1 MDIFSLLPAHS
12 NDAVQEDDG
21 IIGIISN
28 TSSADESFFDDTI
41 SDNDYLTPRT
51 ELSPATP
58 RTLFSTPPRS
68 PPRPTSNVDTRIRMR
83 RCKLS
88 VSPGSTPTSSSL
100 KPSFMEC
107 SSEADPSS
115 LSAAT
120 SPMGVTTT
128 ALFDDRH
135 EANSPSSP
143 LSSPP
148 HSPYSTPNSSPTKS
162 MLGGISPLQQRLERA
177 RTKREQIIEEERVQ
191 TITKMKTK
199 EMEAIKRKEDATL
212 EKVTKART
220 EESILQAKERRD
232 QLEVDKQLQMLTLRM
247 KEEEA
252 LKRKEDVTMER
263 VEKARTEDSI
273 LQAKERRDYQLS
285 QRVQSVEAIIE
296 TKSKE
301 AQKRQEF
308 HLLQK
313 QQRACRKEQK
323 ERAERRRKLLWYE
336 RRAKLLKSLD
346 GKLERAALRS
356 NEITNEKAIKAG
368 EELARAKEVARKVKA
383 ARVIQE
389 IARDVYDFRKCE
401 FVDIELSQHEAASRL
416 QKWVAWR
423 AAICKRRLVASF
435 AESDADAD
443 AEKPSSTTTRN
454 MLEELLKLFR
464 LPPKDKKQ
472 HSYSLSFEEL
482 AMQMRRPDI
491 QQKATAIVEC
501 LLPIID
507 IHFASSSSN
516 KNVDGRSLLTLFL
529 IAVHPMEVLGD
540 YRDKSVG
547 SGVDDGVDEDR
558 CARGTKQLANAAA
571 ALLHSLSALKSPT
584 PTTGDFRNICKF
596 HIKVSKV
603 QKRGSWQVFL
613 TFF

>member
-1 MDIFSLLPAHS
+1 
-12 NDAVQEDDG
+12 
-21 IIGIISN
+21 
-28 TSSADESFFDDTI
+28 
-41 SDNDYLTPRT
+41 
-51 ELSPATP
+51 
-58 RTLFSTPPRS
+58 
-68 PPRPTSNVDTRIRMR
+68 
-83 RCKLS
+83 
-88 VSPGSTPTSSSL
+88 
-100 KPSFMEC
+100 
-107 SSEADPSS
+107 
-115 LSAAT
+115 
-120 SPMGVTTT
+120 
-128 ALFDDRH
+128 
-135 EANSPSSP
+135 
-143 LSSPP
+143 
-148 HSPYSTPNSSPTKS
+148 
-162 MLGGISPLQQRLERA
+162 
-177 RTKREQIIEEERVQ
+177 
-191 TITKMKTK
+191 MKTK

-220 EESILQAKERRD
+220 EEAILQAKERRD

-472 HSYSLSFEEL
+472 
-482 AMQMRRPDI
+482 
-491 QQKATAIVEC
+491 QKATAIVEC